1 MFTWR
6 HFVWLAICAIV
17 IVLLVLAYKK
27 KKPTLQQVLTS
38 ACVVCVLSE
47 LTKVFSVITLVPSA
61 DGSIIY
67 PYIPTNHLPLHMCS
81 IQILL
86 IFYVRFTENRKFR
99 ETLLAFM
106 YPTCL
111 IGALLALAMP
121 SIFTTSIPVERAFIH
136 PMAYQ
141 FFVYHTMIGS
151 LSAFIVMS
159 KEIKWETKHYFN
171 ALKYLFLMGF
181 GSIYINSML
190 ASPTYVDGK
199 LISVDF
205 WPNFFF
211 TYNNPLNIK
220 MTTMT
225 HWYIY
230 MVIVVVLAVVL
241 TGICFYPLI
250 KKKKV

>member
-6 HFVWLAICAIV
+6 HFVWLAICAAVV
-17 IVLLVLAYKK
+17 ILLIFSYKK
-27 KKPTLQQVLTS
+27 KKPTLEQVLTS

-47 LTKVFSVITLVPSA
+47 LTKVFSVIKLVPSA

-86 IFYVRFTENRKFR
+86 IFYVRFTENKKFR

-121 SIFTTSIPVERAFIH
+121 SIFTTSIPVEKAFVH

-141 FFVYHTMIGS
+141 FFLYHSMLIA
-151 LSAFIVMS
+151 LAFCIVLS
-159 KEIKWETKHYFN
+159 KEIKWEKKHYYSSVITI
-171 ALKYLFLMGF
+171 LVLGFL
-181 GSIYINSML
+181 SLYINSIF
-190 ASPTYVDGK
+190 ASPTYLNGE
-199 LISVDF
+199 LLHVDF

-211 TYNNPLNIK
+211 TYQNPIGLHLTELWQWHLYLLI
-220 MTTMT
+220 
-225 HWYIY
+225 I
-230 MVIVVVLAVVL
+230 IVLAFL
-241 TGICFYPLI
+241 LLGICYFPLLR
-250 KKKKV
+250 KKK